1 MNHINKKMEA
11 LNALQRLIQEREA
24 VQKRKSF
31 SKKNEENSI
40 MMDWT
45 LTQLHIVSAI
55 KAQGSAN
62 NTFLSETLNVSKPA
76 ITKAIKKMLDK
87 NVIVETRQ
95 EANQKEI
102 HYLLTAFGEQLSSIH
117 EQLHEKARNRYLRLL
132 DSFNTDELETIITFL
147 EMITDKLKDDDVPVG
162 E

>member
-1 MNHINKKMEA
+1 MNHIDKKMKA
-11 LNALQRLIQEREA
+11 LNALQQLIKEREA

-31 SKKNEENSI
+31 SRKNEENSI
-40 MMDWT
+40 VMDWT

-62 NTFLSETLNVSKPA
+62 NTSLSETLNVSKPA
-76 ITKAIKKMLDK
+76 ITKAIKKMLEK

-95 EANQKEI
+95 EANQKEV
-102 HYLLTAFGEQLSSIH
+102 HYLLTDFGKRLASIH

-132 DSFNTDELETIITFL
+132 DSFNSDELETIITFL
-147 EMITDKLKDDDVPVG
+147 VMITDKLKDDDVPFG

>member
-1 MNHINKKMEA
+1 MNHIDKKTEA
-11 LNALQRLIQEREA
+11 LNALQQFIKEREA

-40 MMDWT
+40 VMDWT

-62 NTFLSETLNVSKPA
+62 NTSLSETLNVSKPA
-76 ITKAIKKMLDK
+76 ITKAIKKMLEK

-95 EANQKEI
+95 ETNQKEV
-102 HYLLTAFGEQLSSIH
+102 HYLLTDLGKQLASIH
-117 EQLHEKARNRYLRLL
+117 DQLHEKARNRYLRLL

-147 EMITDKLKDDDVPVG
+147 EMITDKLKGDDVPFG
-162 E
+162 N